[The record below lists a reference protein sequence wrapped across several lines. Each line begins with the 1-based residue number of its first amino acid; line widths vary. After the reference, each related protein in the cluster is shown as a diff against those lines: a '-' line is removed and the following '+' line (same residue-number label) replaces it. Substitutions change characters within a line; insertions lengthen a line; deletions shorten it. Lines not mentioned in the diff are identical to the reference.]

1 MFFLLRSAFWLTV
14 AFLVIRPG
22 VDMRASAESVAS
34 EALTRGSQFVA
45 QQIEAIDCDSLQCH
59 GGKAILAA
67 TLPPIPPEAQEPM
80 QAAPQPAPI
89 PYPRPRPD
97 RAG

>member
-22 VDMRASAESVAS
+22 VDMRASAESVAN
-34 EALTRGSQFVA
+34 EAITRGSQFVA
-45 QQIEAIDCDSLQCH
+45 QQIQAIECDSLQCY
-59 GGKAILAA
+59 GGKAIIAA
-67 TLPPIPPEAQEPM
+67 TLPPIPPSVTPMHVAPEAD
-80 QAAPQPAPI
+80 PI
-89 PYPRPRPD
+89 PYPRPRPQ